1 MSDTT
6 FEDGSDL
13 GTAACEA
20 VAQLM
25 KLSGIEAE
33 VQLVE
38 TEERIRVEVYPAD
51 EDDSTLLVGRQG
63 RTLSAYQFLVNRMIN
78 RSPDYRKPISID
90 VSGYVEQRR
99 DRLGV
104 LGGRLAKTV
113 IENEL
118 EVSVISMNPADRR
131 AVHLTVLDTEGA
143 NSFSEGEGIARH
155 LVVTMS

>member
-1 MSDTT
+1 MSDT

-13 GTAACEA
+13 GTAAREA

-38 TEERIRVEVYPAD
+38 TEERIRVEVYPTD

-78 RSPDYRKPISID
+78 RSPDHRKPISIN

-99 DRLGV
+99 DRLGDM
-104 LGGRLAKTV
+104 GGRLCQTV
-113 IENEL
+113 IDSEL
-118 EVSVISMNPADRR
+118 ELSVISMNPADRR
-131 AVHLTVLDTEGA
+131 AVHLRIQDTDGV